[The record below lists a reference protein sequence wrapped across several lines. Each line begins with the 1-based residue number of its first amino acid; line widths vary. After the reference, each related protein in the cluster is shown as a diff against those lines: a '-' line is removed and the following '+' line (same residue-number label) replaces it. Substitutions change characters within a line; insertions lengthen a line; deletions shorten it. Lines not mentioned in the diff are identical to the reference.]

1 MTFSTNGPLLL
12 AGAGKMGGA
21 ILKGLLAQ
29 GLDARSVIAQDP
41 SPPPDVAALLA
52 DNAIDVVPAIDE
64 LTEPPG
70 VVLVAVKPQIMQ
82 GVLPGLAKLA
92 GPDTLFLSIAAG
104 QRLQTFEKFL
114 PDAAVVR
121 AMPNT
126 PAAILKG
133 MSVAV
138 ANAQVTPAQ
147 RALANAILSAVG
159 EVEWVDDEA
168 LLDPVTA
175 VSGSGP
181 AYVFLLAE
189 AMEDAARRQG
199 LPDDTARTLV
209 LQTVLGAARM
219 LTESDEPPA
228 ELRRRVTSPGGTTQ
242 AAIET
247 FERGGLRALVG
258 EAIGN
263 AAERGRQLSAA
274 ND

>member
-70 VVLVAVKPQIMQ
+70 VVLVAVKPQILQ
-82 GVLPGLAKLA
+82 SVLPRLAKLA

-104 QRLQTFEKFL
+104 QRLLTFEKFL
-114 PDAAVVR
+114 PGAAVVR

-138 ANAQVTPAQ
+138 ANGHVTPMQ
-147 RALANAILSAVG
+147 RALADAILSAVG

-181 AYVFLLAE
+181 AYVFFLAECLAE
-189 AMEDAARRQG
+189 AGRAAG
-199 LPDDTARTLV
+199 LDGGLAERLARSTIA
-209 LQTVLGAARM
+209 GAGA
-219 LTESDEPPA
+219 LLAASDLSA
-228 ELRRRVTSPGGTTQ
+228 TELRRNVTSPGGTT
-242 AAIET
+242 AAALEVL
-247 FERGGLRALVG
+247 GGPDGLQKLMT
-258 EAIGN
+258 EAV
-263 AAERGRQLSAA
+263 AAATKRGRDLAK
-274 ND
+274 

>member
-52 DNAIDVVPAIDE
+52 GNAIEVVPAIDE

-114 PDAAVVR
+114 PGAAVVR

-138 ANAQVTPAQ
+138 ANAQVTPVQ

-189 AMEDAARRQG
+189 CLAEAGRAAG
-199 LPDDTARTLV
+199 LDSALAERLARSTI
-209 LQTVLGAARM
+209 TGSGALLAA
-219 LTESDEPPA
+219 SDLSA
-228 ELRRRVTSPGGTTQ
+228 TELRQNVTSPGGTT
-242 AAIET
+242 AAALGVL
-247 FERGGLRALVG
+247 RGAEGLQKLMT
-258 EAIGN
+258 EAV
-263 AAERGRQLSAA
+263 AAATKRGRDLAK
-274 ND
+274 

>member
-1 MTFSTNGPLLL
+1 MSFSVDGPLLL

-29 GLDARSVIAQDP
+29 GLDARSVIVQDP
-41 SPPPDVAALLA
+41 SPPPAVAKLLA

-70 VVLVAVKPQIMQ
+70 VVLVAVKPQIMED
-82 GVLPGLAKLA
+82 VLPGLASLA
-92 GPDTLFLSIAAG
+92 GPNTLFLSIAAG
-104 QRLQTFEKFL
+104 RRLQTFEKFL
-114 PDAAVVR
+114 PGAAVVR

-133 MSVAV
+133 VSVAV
-138 ANAQVTPAQ
+138 ANSNVTPVQ
-147 RALANAILSAVG
+147 RALADAILSAVG

-189 AMEDAARRQG
+189 CLAEAGKAAGLDAGLAERLARATIAG
-199 LPDDTARTLV
+199 S
-209 LQTVLGAARM
+209 GALLAA
-219 LTESDEPPA
+219 SDLSAA
-228 ELRRRVTSPGGTTQ
+228 ELRQNVTSPGGTT
-242 AAIET
+242 AAALEVL
-247 FERGGLRALVG
+247 GGANGLQKLMT
-258 EAIGN
+258 EAV
-263 AAERGRQLSAA
+263 AVATKRGRDLAK
-274 ND
+274 

>member
-70 VVLVAVKPQIMQ
+70 VVLVAVKPQIMLD
-82 GVLPGLAKLA
+82 VLPRLAKLA
-92 GPDTLFLSIAAG
+92 GPNTLFLSIAAG

-114 PDAAVVR
+114 PGAAVVR

-138 ANAQVTPAQ
+138 ANGHVTPVQ

-189 AMEDAARRQG
+189 CLAEAGKAAG
-199 LPDDTARTLV
+199 LDGALAERLARSTIA
-209 LQTVLGAARM
+209 GAGA
-219 LTESDEPPA
+219 LLATSDLSA
-228 ELRRRVTSPGGTTQ
+228 TELRQNVTSPGGTT
-242 AAIET
+242 AAALEVL
-247 FERGGLRALVG
+247 GGADGLQKLMT
-258 EAIGN
+258 EAV
-263 AAERGRQLSAA
+263 AAATKRGRDLAK
-274 ND
+274 